1 MSLQLNLVV
10 GMIFFFFIS
19 VQVDVKILIHKIPFV
34 ISVFGRLCSVGG
46 WQGSEFV
53 TKKFKN

>member
-19 VQVDVKILIHKIPFV
+19 VQVDVKIVIHKIPFV
-34 ISVFGRLCSVGG
+34 ISVFRRLCSVGG
-46 WQGSEFV
+46 WQGSE
-53 TKKFKN
+53 